1 MNATAAYRF
10 TIVVPVFN
18 ERDNLPELE
27 KRLSAYLEKTVVR
40 PACVLFVDDGSTDG
54 GNRLLEEICRRNKA
68 FYCLRFT
75 ANYGLSAALKA
86 GFDHC
91 ESPLVGYIDSD
102 LQTDPEDFD
111 LLLPHA
117 EEHAM
122 VMGIRTKRKD
132 RFSKRLI
139 SIIANSSRRR
149 IVHDTARDTGCPLK
163 VLQTSYARQLP
174 CLDGMHRFL
183 PSLISNLGGDY
194 LQIPVHHHPRTA
206 GQSKFNLKNRFWG
219 PIRDAF
225 GYRWYQRR
233 RVEYTIENSQL
244 D

>member
-10 TIVVPVFN
+10 TIVVPLFN

-27 KRLSAYLEKTVVR
+27 KRLVAYLEKSVVQ

-54 GNRLLEEICRRNKA
+54 GSQLLEEICRRNDA
-68 FYCLRFT
+68 FYFLQFA
-75 ANYGLSAALKA
+75 ANHGLSTALKA

-91 ESPLVGYIDSD
+91 ESPLAGYIDAD

-111 LLLPHA
+111 LLLPHSGG
-117 EEHAM
+117 HAM
-122 VMGIRTKRKD
+122 VMGIRTGRKD
-132 RFSKRLI
+132 SFGKRLI
-139 SIIANSSRRR
+139 SVLANSSRRH

-163 VLQTSYARQLP
+163 VLQTSYAKRLP
-174 CLDGMHRFL
+174 ALNGMHRFL

-194 LQIPVHHHPRTA
+194 LQVPVHHHPRRA

-225 GYRWYQRR
+225 GFRWYQRR
-233 RVEYTIENSQL
+233 RFEYTIDKRKL

>member
-27 KRLSAYLEKTVVR
+27 KRLSSYLEKAVVQ

-54 GNRLLEEICRRNKA
+54 GSQLLEDICRRNKA
-68 FYCLRFT
+68 FYFLRFT

-86 GFDHC
+86 GFDYC
-91 ESPLVGYIDSD
+91 ESPLAGYIDAD

-117 EEHAM
+117 GEHAM
-122 VMGIRTKRKD
+122 VMGIRTRRKD
-132 RFSKRLI
+132 GFGKHLI
-139 SIIANSSRRR
+139 SVLANSSRRH

-174 CLDGMHRFL
+174 CLKGMHRFM

-206 GQSKFNLKNRFWG
+206 GQSKFSLKNRFWG

-233 RVEYTIENSQL
+233 RVVYTIKNSKL